1 MTRIL
6 LTGAAGRIGTALT
19 PLLRDRGFTLRLLDL
34 RQPAAAGDGDEVV
47 LGSATDD
54 AVMRSA
60 AEGVDLLL
68 HLAGF
73 ASDREWRAMIDTN
86 LESVR
91 VALDAARAAAVPV
104 TLLASS
110 GHAVGYTPA
119 DEVGH
124 RVPYPRPD
132 SLYGV
137 AKAAGEALASLYADH
152 FGMRIVTARILTF
165 DERPRT
171 PRALATWVSPTDLA
185 RLVVASLD
193 APVGH
198 RIVWGVS
205 ANTRRP
211 VSLEAGFELGYRP
224 EDDAE
229 RFAAGL
235 ARELGLT
242 GAADVP
248 ALGSGPIG
256 GEVADP
262 ARSLG
267 EPW

>member
-6 LTGAAGRIGTALT
+6 ITGAAGRIGTALT
-19 PLLRDRGFTLRLLDL
+19 PLLRGRGFTLRLLDL
-34 RQPAAAGDGDEVV
+34 ARPAAAAPGDEVV

-54 AVMRSA
+54 AVMRGA
-60 AEGVDLLL
+60 AEDVDLLL

-91 VALDAARAAAVPV
+91 AALEAARAAAVPV
-104 TLLASS
+104 TLLAGS

-119 DEVGH
+119 DEVGGRLPH
-124 RVPYPRPD
+124 PRPD
-132 SLYGV
+132 SLYGF

-152 FGMRIVTARILTF
+152 FGMRVVTARILSF

-193 APVGH
+193 APLGH

-229 RFAAGL
+229 RFADEL
-235 ARELGLT
+235 AHELGLG
-242 GAADVP
+242 GAADIP
-248 ALGSGPIG
+248 ALGSEPLG

-262 ARSLG
+262 ARRLG
-267 EPW
+267 DPW

>member
-6 LTGAAGRIGTALT
+6 ITGAAGRIGTALT

-34 RQPAAAGDGDEVV
+34 AQPSAAAAGDEVV
-47 LGSATDD
+47 LGSVTDET
-54 AVMRSA
+54 VMRGA
-60 AEGVDLLL
+60 AEDVDLLL
-68 HLAGF
+68 HLASF
-73 ASDREWRAMIDTN
+73 PSDREWRRMIDTN
-86 LESVR
+86 LESVH
-91 VALDAARAAAVPV
+91 VALDAAHTAAVPV

-119 DEVGH
+119 DQVGG

-132 SLYGV
+132 SLYGF

-152 FGMRIVTARILTF
+152 FGMRIVSARILTF

-171 PRALATWVSPTDLA
+171 PRALATWVSPADLA
-185 RLVVASLD
+185 RLVVAALD
-193 APVGH
+193 APAGH

-229 RFAAGL
+229 RFADEVAD
-235 ARELGLT
+235 ELGL
-242 GAADVP
+242 ADASAIP
-248 ALGSGPIG
+248 PLGSEPLG

-262 ARSLG
+262 ARRLG

>member
-6 LTGAAGRIGTALT
+6 ITGAAGRIGTALA
-19 PLLRDRGFTLRLLDL
+19 PLLRDRGHTLRLLDL
-34 RQPAAAGDGDEVV
+34 EQPPAAGPDDEAV
-47 LGSATDD
+47 LGSVTDE
-54 AVMRSA
+54 AVMREA
-60 AEGVDLLL
+60 AEGVDLLV
-68 HLAGF
+68 HLASF
-73 ASDREWRAMIDTN
+73 ASDREWRRMIDTN

-91 VALDAARAAAVPV
+91 VALESARTAGVPV

-110 GHAVGYTPA
+110 GHAVGYARA
-119 DEVGH
+119 DAVRQ

-132 SLYGV
+132 SLYGF

-152 FGMRIVTARILTF
+152 YGMRIVSARILTF

-171 PRALATWVSPTDLA
+171 HRALSTWVSPADLA
-185 RLVVASLD
+185 RLVVAALD
-193 APVGH
+193 APAGH
-198 RIVWGVS
+198 RVVWGVS

-229 RFAAGL
+229 RFADDV
-235 ARELGLT
+235 ARELGLPDAAALPPL
-242 GAADVP
+242 GAEP
-248 ALGSGPIG
+248 LG

-262 ARSLG
+262 ARPLG

>member
-6 LTGAAGRIGTALT
+6 ITGAAGRIGTALT
-19 PLLRDRGFTLRLLDL
+19 PLLRDRGFALRLLDL
-34 RQPAAAGDGDEVV
+34 AQPPAAEPDDEVV
-47 LGSATDD
+47 LGSVTDE
-54 AVMRSA
+54 AAMREA
-60 AEGVDLLL
+60 ADGVDLLV
-68 HLAGF
+68 HLASIP
-73 ASDREWRAMIDTN
+73 SDRAWRRMIDTN
-86 LESVR
+86 LESVH
-91 VALDAARAAAVPV
+91 VALEAAHGASVPV

-110 GHAVGYTPA
+110 GHAVGYTPS
-119 DEVGH
+119 DEVGA

-132 SLYGV
+132 SLYGF

-152 FGMRIVTARILTF
+152 YGMRIVSARILTF

-171 PRALATWVSPTDLA
+171 RRALSTWVSPADLA

-198 RIVWGVS
+198 SIVWGIS

-211 VSLEAGFELGYRP
+211 VSLDAGLELGYRP

-229 RFAAGL
+229 RYADEV
-235 ARELGLT
+235 ARDLGLPD
-242 GAADVP
+242 GAAIP
-248 ALGSGPIG
+248 PLGAEPLG

-262 ARSLG
+262 ARPLG

>member
-6 LTGAAGRIGTALT
+6 ITGAAGRIGTALT
-19 PLLRDRGFTLRLLDL
+19 PLLRERGFTLRLLDL
-34 RQPAAAGDGDEVV
+34 ADPPAALPGDEVV
-47 LGSATDD
+47 LGSVVDEPL
-54 AVMRSA
+54 MREA
-60 AEGVDLLL
+60 ARGVDLLL
-68 HLAGF
+68 HLASF
-73 ASDREWRAMIDTN
+73 ASDRDWRRMIDTN
-86 LESVR
+86 LESVH
-91 VALDAARAAAVPV
+91 VALEAAHAARVPV

-110 GHAVGYTPA
+110 GHAVGSTPSDA
-119 DEVGH
+119 VGG

-132 SLYGV
+132 SLYGF

-152 FGMRIVTARILTF
+152 YGMRIVSARILTF
-165 DERPRT
+165 DERPRSV
-171 PRALATWVSPTDLA
+171 RALSTWISPGDLA
-185 RLVVASLD
+185 RLVVAAQD

-211 VSLEAGFELGYRP
+211 VSLKEGLELGYRP

-229 RFAAGL
+229 RFADQV
-235 ARELGLT
+235 ARELGLPDAAAIPPL
-242 GAADVP
+242 GAEP
-248 ALGSGPIG
+248 LG

-262 ARSLG
+262 ARQLG

>member
-6 LTGAAGRIGTALT
+6 ITGAAGRIGTALT

-34 RQPAAAGDGDEVV
+34 AQPPAAGAGDEVV
-47 LGSATDD
+47 LGSVTDG

-60 AEGVDLLL
+60 AEDVDLLL
-68 HLAGF
+68 HLASF
-73 ASDREWRAMIDTN
+73 PSDREWRRMIDTN
-86 LESVR
+86 LESVH
-91 VALDAARAAAVPV
+91 VVLEAARAAGVPV

-110 GHAVGYTPA
+110 GHAVGYTPS
-119 DEVGH
+119 DEVGD

-132 SLYGV
+132 SLYGF
-137 AKAAGEALASLYADH
+137 AKAAGEALAGLYADH
-152 FGMRIVTARILTF
+152 FGMRIVSARILTF

-171 PRALATWVSPTDLA
+171 RRALATWVSPADLA

-193 APVGH
+193 APIGH

-211 VSLEAGFELGYRP
+211 VSLDAGFELGYRP

-229 RFAAGL
+229 RFADEL
-235 ARELGLT
+235 AAELGL
-242 GAADVP
+242 AAASDIP
-248 ALGSGPIG
+248 ALGSEPLG

-262 ARSLG
+262 ARPLG